1 MSQSLPGRRD
11 AKVSTMLA
19 QLFSSSSRLVA
30 DLPDAVR
37 LIARLRWLMLGAGG
51 VLLLLLAAAGL
62 SLPWLLLLQ
71 ALATLALFNQ
81 LLGGQL
87 QRGAS
92 PLLLLR
98 LGLLADV
105 LALTECL
112 AFSGGAANPLASLY
126 LPPVLFAALLS
137 PGVFAWGL
145 SLLSMLAY
153 AALFGW
159 HLPWPLQGSDAAY
172 AFSLHLLGM
181 WLTFALSALLIT
193 SFVSWLARQLAAREA
208 ALAAARETQLRDEQ
222 LLAVGM
228 QAAGAAH
235 SLSTPINTLTLLVDD
250 MLQQHAADASLQED
264 LFLMQAQLVACA
276 RALSRLKQ
284 GVQPADT
291 AQALFATLAQQLS
304 GWRSL
309 RPDVQL
315 DWQATPGPDPL
326 VRLDA
331 AFWPAF
337 FNLINNAAEAGGGV
351 LTVTA
356 ALHGKLLQLD
366 IINPSGRLSTAQLQ
380 RAGLAPLT
388 SSKPAGMGLGVM
400 LSHATLAR
408 LGGTLTLENRPEGG
422 VHACVRLPLRLEE
435 QA

>member
-1 MSQSLPGRRD
+1 
-11 AKVSTMLA
+11 MLA
-19 QLFSSSSRLVA
+19 QLFSSPSRLVA

-51 VLLLLLAAAGL
+51 VLLLLCAATGL

-71 ALATLALFNQ
+71 ALATLALFNH
-81 LLGGQL
+81 LLARQL

-172 AFSLHLLGM
+172 AFSLHLVGM

-208 ALAAARETQLRDEQ
+208 ALAAARKRSC
-222 LLAVGM
+222 GM
-228 QAAGAAH
+228 NSCWRWACRQPVRH
-235 SLSTPINTLTLLVDD
+235 IRCPRRLT
-250 MLQQHAADASLQED
+250 
-264 LFLMQAQLVACA
+264 
-276 RALSRLKQ
+276 
-284 GVQPADT
+284 
-291 AQALFATLAQQLS
+291 
-304 GWRSL
+304 
-309 RPDVQL
+309 
-315 DWQATPGPDPL
+315 
-326 VRLDA
+326 
-331 AFWPAF
+331 
-337 FNLINNAAEAGGGV
+337 
-351 LTVTA
+351 
-356 ALHGKLLQLD
+356 
-366 IINPSGRLSTAQLQ
+366 
-380 RAGLAPLT
+380 
-388 SSKPAGMGLGVM
+388 
-400 LSHATLAR
+400 
-408 LGGTLTLENRPEGG
+408 
-422 VHACVRLPLRLEE
+422 RLPCWWMTCCSSMPPMRLCRTICN
-435 QA
+435 